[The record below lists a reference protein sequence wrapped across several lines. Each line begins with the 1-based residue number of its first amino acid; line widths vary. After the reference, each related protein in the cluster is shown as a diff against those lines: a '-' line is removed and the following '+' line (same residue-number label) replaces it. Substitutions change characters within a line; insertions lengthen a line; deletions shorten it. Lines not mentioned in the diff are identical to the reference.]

1 MNIFHQL
8 QIYKMHNNLL
18 TYKTIPNG
26 LKKVWKVD
34 KKTFFNKTAKYNAV
48 KRSP

>member
-1 MNIFHQL
+1 MTNYCTLGEYFQNI

-26 LKKVWKVD
+26 LKNVE
-34 KKTFFNKTAKYNAV
+34 
-48 KRSP
+48 S